1 MLAQTVPREDE
12 LLQLIKDVGALLY
25 GDFTLSSLKPSN
37 YYFDSKPLTLDPK
50 GAYVVG
56 NYFFEKLKATDAKAI
71 GGMELGAIPIVSAV
85 TLLSHQHQQPLPA
98 FYVRK
103 EPKQHGTQSLIEGN
117 FPKDDDSLAPVAI
130 LDDVVTGG
138 GSILQAIDAVEAEGN
153 PIVAVMCILDRNEGG
168 RERLMK
174 RGDNLQAMFTMVNG
188 RMRFNLEAD

>member
-85 TLLSHQHQQPLPA
+85 TLLSHQYQQPLPA

-103 EPKQHGTQSLIEGN
+103 EPKPHGTQSLIEGN
-117 FPKDDDSLAPVAI
+117 FPKDDVSLVPVAI

-174 RGDNLQAMFTMVNG
+174 RGYNLQAMFTMVNG
-188 RMRFNLEAD
+188 RMHFNL

>member
-85 TLLSHQHQQPLPA
+85 TLLSHQYQQPLPA

-103 EPKQHGTQSLIEGN
+103 EPKQHGTQSRIEGN
-117 FPKDDDSLAPVAI
+117 FPKDDGSLVPVAI

-138 GSILQAIDAVEAEGN
+138 DSILQAIDAVEAEGN

-174 RGDNLQAMFTMVNG
+174 RGYNLQAMFTMMNG
-188 RMRFNLEAD
+188 RMHFNL

>member
-85 TLLSHQHQQPLPA
+85 TLLSHQYQQPLPA

-103 EPKQHGTQSLIEGN
+103 EPKPHGTQSLIEGN
-117 FPKDDDSLAPVAI
+117 FPKDDVSLVPVAI

-168 RERLMK
+168 R
-174 RGDNLQAMFTMVNG
+174 NA
-188 RMRFNLEAD
+188 